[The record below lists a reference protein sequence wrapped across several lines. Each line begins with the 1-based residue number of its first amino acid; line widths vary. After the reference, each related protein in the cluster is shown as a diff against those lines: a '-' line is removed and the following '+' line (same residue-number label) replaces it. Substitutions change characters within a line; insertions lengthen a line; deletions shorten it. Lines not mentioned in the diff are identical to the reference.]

1 MSSSTSRSYF
11 QAASCDGAVPR
22 RVKPAM
28 TVLSKPSSAFATAIC
43 AVVFFLSSA
52 DQVFTFN
59 VLSMNVRFAN
69 FVLLAGLVAWFAT
82 RAHQARNEAR
92 WLALGWLPFIAVYAL
107 AAVISPHWLPTI
119 VKLGWFA
126 FSFFAAYAWTTL
138 FDRRDVMRAYFLS
151 YAGIAAIIVIDFV
164 NGFSRG
170 PDHMIGFG
178 QANDML
184 NGVLVFRPH
193 AFYYEPSFAASSLAL
208 AWALAL
214 TPMRAAAP
222 NVATVL
228 AVAGGVALLVMTSRT
243 GWLFATVAALALL
256 VFHARSAR
264 LSGGRER
271 WRVAIPAATGAALL
285 IAVVALSGHH
295 DAFQAFLGRLG
306 VVQAFERVCPR
317 LAEQYAVDL
326 RCLSGMER
334 RNFVGA
340 GQPID
345 PDETTEGLRLGAMR
359 TALATVANHP
369 SLGVGAASASNR
381 LIAPPAVPNLWL
393 EIALDGGLAAL
404 VAFGFGI
411 AYTLYRWRAFEP
423 QHRGTLIV
431 LVLWLCIT
439 WQFIAT
445 FPRLDLWIAFW
456 AALAWMRGET
466 NCSRAC
472 RAQMVE
478 VETSVKRVAPLNMG
492 TR

>member
-1 MSSSTSRSYF
+1 MTLLRRSNSAIATS
-11 QAASCDGAVPR
+11 
-22 RVKPAM
+22 
-28 TVLSKPSSAFATAIC
+28 IC

-52 DQVFTFN
+52 DQVFTVN
-59 VLSMNVRFAN
+59 VLSTNVRFAN
-69 FVLLAGLVAWFAT
+69 FALLAGLVAWFAL
-82 RAHQARNEAR
+82 RARRAGNEAR
-92 WLALGWLPFIAVYAL
+92 WLALGWLPFIAVYGL
-107 AAVISPHWLPTI
+107 ATVTSVHWLPTM

-126 FSFFAAYAWTTL
+126 FSFFAAYAWMTL
-138 FDRRDVMRAYFLS
+138 FDHRDVARAYFLS

-170 PDHMIGFG
+170 PDQMIGFG
-178 QANDML
+178 QVNDMV

-208 AWALAL
+208 AWALAM
-214 TPMRAAAP
+214 TRMRDAGP

-243 GWLFATVAALALL
+243 GWLFATVAALALV

-264 LSGGRER
+264 PPGRRQR
-271 WRVAIPAATGAALL
+271 WRVAIPAATGAAFL
-285 IAVVALSGHH
+285 IAVLAVSGHH
-295 DAFQAFLGRLG
+295 DAFQALLGRLG
-306 VVQAFERVCPR
+306 GVQAFERVCPR

-326 RCLSGMER
+326 RCLSGVER
-334 RNFVGA
+334 RKFVGE

-359 TALATVANHP
+359 TALAAVANHP
-369 SLGVGAASASNR
+369 SLGVGAASGSNR

-404 VAFGFGI
+404 AAFGFGI

-431 LVLWLCIT
+431 LVLWLCVT

-466 NCSRAC
+466 NGISAATAKIGRERDECEGSC
-472 RAQMVE
+472 RSQQGYAV
-478 VETSVKRVAPLNMG
+478 TASGR
-492 TR
+492 